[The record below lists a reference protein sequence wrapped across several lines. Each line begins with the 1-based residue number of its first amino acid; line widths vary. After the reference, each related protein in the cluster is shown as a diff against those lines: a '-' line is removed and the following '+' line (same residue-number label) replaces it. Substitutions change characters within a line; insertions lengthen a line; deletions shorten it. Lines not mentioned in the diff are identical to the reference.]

1 MAIWHARHGPKGLA
15 DRPEGVNGIVV
26 TQEGSPPSEQGT
38 AASTD
43 IVEPVRAEA
52 APVTE
57 DAVRATNGAKSGVK
71 AAKAVKSV
79 EPVVKTT
86 EAPDTA
92 ADASV
97 TAAPEAPEPED
108 LPVEEAEPSAG
119 SRTTV
124 MLLGSGELAK
134 ELAISFQ
141 RLGAEVIV
149 VDTATG
155 GPAHGVADRSVLAP
169 IGESERLYELI
180 EKERPRF
187 VVPLVELASREALD
201 KLAEDKITAVIP
213 TAKAVRLA
221 ADREGMRRMA
231 AEELGLPTP
240 TYWFANS
247 VEELRAVLETSGFP
261 AVVRPVAAAYGQ
273 GQSVVLRDGDLT
285 PAWEQA
291 IAANIGGGRRVM
303 VETAVEIDY
312 EITLLTVRTAGVG
325 GATRLYFCEPIAH
338 RQSGTDA
345 MQMWQPQ
352 PLSQAALEL
361 ARSIAARAVN
371 ALGGHGVYGVELF
384 VRGDEVYFCDVSARP
399 YDSGLVTVRSQRLSE
414 YDMHARAVLGAP
426 IDTILVS
433 PAAAEVVYGD
443 GHGPAPRQLDEALQT
458 PESDLRVFGHAE
470 AHRRRRVAVALAT
483 APNTALALNRA
494 QQVARHLR

>member
-1 MAIWHARHGPKGLA
+1 M
-15 DRPEGVNGIVV
+15 EGIVV
-26 TQEGSPPSEQGT
+26 TQEGSPPSEQG
-38 AASTD
+38 STGSTGTT
-43 IVEPVRAEA
+43 VESEPVESGS
-52 APVTE
+52 VTE
-57 DAVRATNGAKSGVK
+57 DAIRATNGARSGSNAAK
-71 AAKAVKSV
+71 TPEAAKATK
-79 EPVVKTT
+79 
-86 EAPDTA
+86 
-92 ADASV
+92 
-97 TAAPEAPEPED
+97 PEPQ
-108 LPVEEAEPSAG
+108 PEPSNAN
-119 SRTTV
+119 RTTV
-124 MLLGSGELAK
+124 MLLGSGELAR

-141 RLGAEVIV
+141 RLGADVVV
-149 VDTATG
+149 VDSREG
-155 GPAHGVADRSVLAP
+155 GPAQDAADRTVLAP
-169 IGESERLYELI
+169 IDESERLFELI

-187 VVPLVELASREALD
+187 VVPLVETASGDALD
-201 KLAEDKITAVIP
+201 KVAEQKVAQVIP
-213 TAKAVRLA
+213 TVKAVRLA
-221 ADREGMRRMA
+221 RDREAMRRMA
-231 AEELGLPTP
+231 ADELGLPTP
-240 TYWFANS
+240 AFWFANS
-247 VEELRAVLETSGFP
+247 VEELHEVLETSGFP
-261 AVVRPVAAAYGQ
+261 AVVRPVSATYGQ
-273 GQSVVLRDGDLT
+273 GQSVVLRDSDAE

-291 IAANIGGGRRVM
+291 IASSVGGIQRVL

-414 YDMHARAVLGAP
+414 FDMHARAVLGAP

-443 GHGPAPRQLDEALQT
+443 GDGPSPRQLDEALQV
-458 PESDLRVFGHAE
+458 PESDIRVFGHAE
-470 AHRRRRVAVALAT
+470 THRRRRIGVGLAT
-483 APNTALALNRA
+483 APNTALALTRA

>member
-1 MAIWHARHGPKGLA
+1 MTGTT
-15 DRPEGVNGIVV
+15 DTVRP
-26 TQEGSPPSEQGT
+26 TP
-38 AASTD
+38 AA
-43 IVEPVRAEA
+43 A

-57 DAVRATNGAKSGVK
+57 DAVRAANGAKV
-71 AAKAVKSV
+71 AKAVKT
-79 EPVVKTT
+79 VKPEVKASAHEALTRDSIEDAT
-86 EAPDTA
+86 EDTA
-92 ADASV
+92 AGAPAATSV
-97 TAAPEAPEPED
+97 EAPVDQPE
-108 LPVEEAEPSAG
+108 SAAH
-119 SRTTV
+119 RTTV

-141 RLGAEVIV
+141 RLGAEVVV
-149 VDTATG
+149 VDSASS

-169 IGESERLYELI
+169 IGESERLFELV

-187 VVPLVELASREALD
+187 VVPLVETASGEALD
-201 KLAEDKITAVIP
+201 KLADGKIAQVIP

-221 ADREGMRRMA
+221 GDREGMRRMA

-240 TYWFANS
+240 AYWFADS
-247 VEELRAVLETSGFP
+247 VDELNKVLETSGFP
-261 AVVRPVAAAYGQ
+261 AVVRPVSAAYGQ
-273 GQSVVLRDGDLT
+273 GQSVVLRDGDAE

-291 IAANIGGGRRVM
+291 IAANIGGSQRVL
-303 VETAVEIDY
+303 VETVVEIDY

-426 IDTILVS
+426 VDTIVVS

-443 GHGPAPRQLDEALQT
+443 GPGPSARQLDEALQI
-458 PESDLRVFGHAE
+458 PESDLRVFGNAE
-470 AHRRRRVAVALAT
+470 SHRRRRVAVALAT
-483 APNTALALNRA
+483 APNTALALSRA

>member
-1 MAIWHARHGPKGLA
+1 MGLA

-57 DAVRATNGAKSGVK
+57 EAVRATNGAKSGVK

-79 EPVVKTT
+79 EPAAKTT
-86 EAPDTA
+86 ETPDTA
-92 ADASV
+92 ADESV
-97 TAAPEAPEPED
+97 TAAPEAPETED
-108 LPVEEAEPSAG
+108 LPVEEAQPSAG

-149 VDTATG
+149 VDTGTG

-180 EKERPRF
+180 EEERPRF

-285 PAWEQA
+285 PAWDQA

-443 GHGPAPRQLDEALQT
+443 GHGPAPRQLDAALQT

>member
-1 MAIWHARHGPKGLA
+1 M
-15 DRPEGVNGIVV
+15 
-26 TQEGSPPSEQGT
+26 TQEGSPGP
-38 AASTD
+38 
-43 IVEPVRAEA
+43 AEA

-57 DAVRATNGAKSGVK
+57 DAVRATNGAKS
-71 AAKAVKSV
+71 AKASKVANSVK
-79 EPVVKTT
+79 PVSELAGT
-86 EAPDTA
+86 EAPAPD
-92 ADASV
+92 
-97 TAAPEAPEPED
+97 APERVA
-108 LPVEEAEPSAG
+108 ANG
-119 SRTTV
+119 TTV
-124 MLLGSGELAK
+124 MLLGSGELAR

-141 RLGAEVIV
+141 RLGADVVV
-149 VDTATG
+149 VDADEG
-155 GPAHGVADRSVLAP
+155 GPAHSAADRSVVAP
-169 IGESERLYELI
+169 IGESESLLALV

-187 VVPLVELASREALD
+187 VVPLVETASGEALD
-201 KLAEDKITAVIP
+201 TLAEGKVTQVIP

-221 ADREGMRRMA
+221 GDREAMRRMA

-240 TYWFANS
+240 AYWFANS
-247 VEELRAVLETSGFP
+247 VEELHKVLEIAGFP
-261 AVVRPVAAAYGQ
+261 AVVRPVSAAYGQ
-273 GQSVVLRDGDLT
+273 GQSVVLRDSDAE
-285 PAWEQA
+285 PAWDQA
-291 IAANIGGGRRVM
+291 VASNIGVHQRVL

-345 MQMWQPQ
+345 LQMWQPQ

-414 YDMHARAVLGAP
+414 FDMHARAVLGVP

-443 GHGPAPRQLDEALQT
+443 GPGPSSRQLDEALQI
-458 PESDLRVFGHAE
+458 PESDVRMFGHSE
-470 AHRRRRVAVALAT
+470 IHRRRRVGVALAT
-483 APNTALALNRA
+483 APNTALALSRA

>member
-1 MAIWHARHGPKGLA
+1 M
-15 DRPEGVNGIVV
+15 
-26 TQEGSPPSEQGT
+26 TQEGSPPSEHGST
-38 AASTD
+38 GSTD
-43 IVEPVRAEA
+43 TVEPGPAEA

-57 DAVRATNGAKSGVK
+57 DAVRATNGARAAAASK
-71 AAKAVKSV
+71 AANSV
-79 EPVVKTT
+79 RPVPELAGT
-86 EAPDTA
+86 EA
-92 ADASV
+92 S
-97 TAAPEAPEPED
+97 APA
-108 LPVEEAEPSAG
+108 VNG
-119 SRTTV
+119 TTV
-124 MLLGSGELAK
+124 MLLGSGELAR

-141 RLGAEVIV
+141 RLGADVVV
-149 VDTATG
+149 VDTGEG
-155 GPAHGVADRSVLAP
+155 GPAHTAADRSVIAP
-169 IGESERLYELI
+169 IGESESLLALV

-187 VVPLVELASREALD
+187 VVPLVETASGEALD
-201 KLAEDKITAVIP
+201 KLAEGKVTQVIP

-221 ADREGMRRMA
+221 GDREAMRRMA

-240 TYWFANS
+240 AYWFANS
-247 VEELRAVLETSGFP
+247 VEELHKVLETAGFP
-261 AVVRPVAAAYGQ
+261 AVVRPVSAAYGQ
-273 GQSVVLRDGDLT
+273 GQSVVLRDSDT
-285 PAWEQA
+285 EPAWDQA
-291 IAANIGGGRRVM
+291 VASNIGGGQRVL

-345 MQMWQPQ
+345 LQIWQPQ

-414 YDMHARAVLGAP
+414 FDMHARAVLGVP

-443 GHGPAPRQLDEALQT
+443 GPGPSSRQLDEALQI
-458 PESDLRVFGHAE
+458 PESDVRMFGHAE
-470 AHRRRRVAVALAT
+470 IHRRRRVGVALAT
-483 APNTALALNRA
+483 APNTALALSRA

>member
-1 MAIWHARHGPKGLA
+1 MK
-15 DRPEGVNGIVV
+15 GIVV
-26 TQEGSPPSEQGT
+26 TQEGSPPSEHGST
-38 AASTD
+38 GSTD
-43 IVEPVRAEA
+43 TVEPGPAEA

-57 DAVRATNGAKSGVK
+57 DAVRATNGAKSAK
-71 AAKAVKSV
+71 AAKAANSVK
-79 EPVVKTT
+79 PVS
-86 EAPDTA
+86 ELAGSESPAPK
-92 ADASV
+92 
-97 TAAPEAPEPED
+97 APEP
-108 LPVEEAEPSAG
+108 VSVN
-119 SRTTV
+119 RTTV
-124 MLLGSGELAK
+124 MLLGSGELAR

-141 RLGAEVIV
+141 RLGADVIV
-149 VDTATG
+149 VDTGDG
-155 GPAHGVADRSVLAP
+155 GPAHTAADRSVVAP
-169 IGESERLYELI
+169 IGEAENLVALV

-187 VVPLVELASREALD
+187 VVPLVETASGEALD
-201 KLAEDKITAVIP
+201 TLAEGRVTQVIP

-221 ADREGMRRMA
+221 GDREAMRRMA

-240 TYWFANS
+240 AYWFANS
-247 VEELRAVLETSGFP
+247 VEELHKVLETAGFP
-261 AVVRPVAAAYGQ
+261 AVVRPVSAAYGQ
-273 GQSVVLRDGDLT
+273 GQSVVLRDSDAE
-285 PAWEQA
+285 PAWDQA
-291 IAANIGGGRRVM
+291 VASNIGGGQRVL

-345 MQMWQPQ
+345 LQMWQPQ

-414 YDMHARAVLGAP
+414 FDMHARAVLGVP

-443 GHGPAPRQLDEALQT
+443 GPGPSSRQLDEALQI
-458 PESDLRVFGHAE
+458 PESDLRMFGHSE
-470 AHRRRRVAVALAT
+470 IHRRRRVGVALAT
-483 APNTALALNRA
+483 APNTALALSRA

>member
-1 MAIWHARHGPKGLA
+1 M
-15 DRPEGVNGIVV
+15 VV
-26 TQEGSPPSEQGT
+26 TQEGSPPSEQGAT
-38 AASTD
+38 ASTD
-43 IVEPVRAEA
+43 TVEPGPAET

-57 DAVRATNGAKSGVK
+57 DAIRATNGAKVPK
-71 AAKAVKSV
+71 AAKAVKPAV
-79 EPVVKTT
+79 E
-86 EAPDTA
+86 TA
-92 ADASV
+92 ASAGD
-97 TAAPEAPEPED
+97 APEPGA
-108 LPVEEAEPSAG
+108 PN
-119 SRTTV
+119 RTTV
-124 MLLGSGELAK
+124 MLLGSGELAR

-141 RLGAEVIV
+141 RLGAEVVV
-149 VDTATG
+149 VDTGTP
-155 GPAHGVADRSVLAP
+155 GPAQDAADRSVLAS
-169 IGESERLYELI
+169 IGESETLFELI

-187 VVPLVELASREALD
+187 VVPLVETASVDALE
-201 KLAEDKITAVIP
+201 KLADGKVTQVIP

-221 ADREGMRRMA
+221 GDREAMRRMA

-240 TYWFANS
+240 AYWFANS
-247 VEELRAVLETSGFP
+247 VEELHKVLETAGFP
-261 AVVRPVAAAYGQ
+261 VVVRPVSAAYGQ
-273 GQSVVLRDGDLT
+273 GESVVLRESDAE
-285 PAWEQA
+285 PAWDQA
-291 IAANIGGGRRVM
+291 VAANIGDIQRVL
-303 VETAVEIDY
+303 VETVVEIDY

-414 YDMHARAVLGAP
+414 FDMHARAVLGVP

-433 PAAAEVVYGD
+433 PAAAELVYGD
-443 GHGPAPRQLDEALQT
+443 GEGPTPRQLDEALQI
-458 PESDLRVFGHAE
+458 PESDIRVFGHSE
-470 AHRRRRVAVALAT
+470 IHRRRRVGLALAT
-483 APNTALALNRA
+483 APNTALAMSRA
-494 QQVARHLR
+494 HQVARHLR

>member
-1 MAIWHARHGPKGLA
+1 M
-15 DRPEGVNGIVV
+15 V
-26 TQEGSPPSEQGT
+26 TQEGSPPSEQGMT
-38 AASTD
+38 GSTD
-43 IVEPVRAEA
+43 TVRPAPAAA

-57 DAVRATNGAKSGVK
+57 DAVRATNGAKV
-71 AAKAVKSV
+71 AKAVKTV
-79 EPVVKTT
+79 KPEVKVPVDEALTRASIEDAT
-86 EAPDTA
+86 EDTA
-92 ADASV
+92 ADAPAATSV
-97 TAAPEAPEPED
+97 AAPVDQPR
-108 LPVEEAEPSAG
+108 SAAD
-119 SRTTV
+119 RTTV

-141 RLGAEVIV
+141 RLGAEVVV
-149 VDTATG
+149 VDSG
-155 GPAHGVADRSVLAP
+155 SSGPAHGVADRSVLAP
-169 IGESERLYELI
+169 IGESEHLFELV

-187 VVPLVELASREALD
+187 VVPLVETASGEALD
-201 KLAEDKITAVIP
+201 KLADGKIAQVIP

-221 ADREGMRRMA
+221 GDREGMRRMA

-240 TYWFANS
+240 AYWFADS
-247 VEELRAVLETSGFP
+247 VDELHKVLETSGFP
-261 AVVRPVAAAYGQ
+261 AVVRPVSAAYGQ
-273 GQSVVLRDGDLT
+273 GQSVVLRDGDAE

-291 IAANIGGGRRVM
+291 IAANIGGNQRVL
-303 VETAVEIDY
+303 VETVVEIDY

-433 PAAAEVVYGD
+433 PAAAEVVYGA
-443 GHGPAPRQLDEALQT
+443 GPGPSPRQLDEALQI
-458 PESDLRVFGHAE
+458 PESDLRVFGNAE
-470 AHRRRRVAVALAT
+470 SHRRRRVAVALAT
-483 APNTALALNRA
+483 APNTALALSRA

>member
-1 MAIWHARHGPKGLA
+1 MKDI
-15 DRPEGVNGIVV
+15 EV
-26 TQEGSPPSEQGT
+26 TQEGSPPSEQGA

-43 IVEPVRAEA
+43 TAESGPA
-52 APVTE
+52 ETAPVTE
-57 DAVRATNGAKSGVK
+57 SAVRAINGVK
-71 AAKAVKSV
+71 PNTKAPKAVEATKP
-79 EPVVKTT
+79 PVQTDAPAG
-86 EAPDTA
+86 EAAAPDPAPADPSEPPA
-92 ADASV
+92 AN
-97 TAAPEAPEPED
+97 
-108 LPVEEAEPSAG
+108 
-119 SRTTV
+119 RTTV
-124 MLLGSGELAK
+124 MLLGSGELAR

-141 RLGAEVIV
+141 RLGAEVVV
-149 VDTATG
+149 VDSQKG
-155 GPAHGVADRSVLAP
+155 GPAQSAADRTVLLP
-169 IGESERLYELI
+169 IGESARLIELI

-187 VVPLVELASREALD
+187 VVPLVEAASGDALD
-201 KLAEDKITAVIP
+201 KVAENKITQVIP

-221 ADREGMRRMA
+221 CDREAMRRMA

-240 TYWFANS
+240 AYWFANS
-247 VEELRAVLETSGFP
+247 VEELHKVLETSGFP
-261 AVVRPVAAAYGQ
+261 AVVRPVSASYGQ
-273 GQSVVLRDGDLT
+273 GQSVVLRDSDAE

-291 IAANIGGGRRVM
+291 IASSLGGNRRVL

-399 YDSGLVTVRSQRLSE
+399 YDTGLVTVRSQRLSE
-414 YDMHARAVLGAP
+414 FDMHARAVLGVP

-443 GHGPAPRQLDEALQT
+443 GHGPSPRQLDEALQI
-458 PESDLRVFGHAE
+458 PESDLRVFGHSE
-470 AHRRRRVAVALAT
+470 THRRRRMGVGLAT
-483 APNTALALNRA
+483 APNTALALGRA

>member
-1 MAIWHARHGPKGLA
+1 M
-15 DRPEGVNGIVV
+15 NGIVV

-38 AASTD
+38 ATSAD
-43 IVEPVRAEA
+43 IVEPVPAAA

-57 DAVRATNGAKSGVK
+57 EAVRATNGAKSGSKTAK
-71 AAKAVKSV
+71 AATPV
-79 EPVVKTT
+79 EAIGETV
-86 EAPDTA
+86 EAA
-92 ADASV
+92 AP
-97 TAAPEAPEPED
+97 APEAVADLAEGHTEDGAGQAVPQTPEAPAPAD
-108 LPVEEAEPSAG
+108 LPADEAEPPAG
-119 SRTTV
+119 NRTTV

-149 VDTATG
+149 VDTGKG
-155 GPAHGVADRSVLAP
+155 GPAQGVADRAVLAP

-187 VVPLVELASREALD
+187 VVPLVEAASREALD
-201 KLAEDKITAVIP
+201 KLAEGRVTQVIP

-221 ADREGMRRMA
+221 GDREGMRRLA

-247 VEELRAVLETSGFP
+247 VEELRTVLETSGFP

-273 GQSVVLRDGDLT
+273 GQSVVLRDGDVP

-291 IAANIGGGRRVM
+291 IAANIGGGQRVM
-303 VETAVEIDY
+303 VETAVDIDY
-312 EITLLTVRTAGVG
+312 EITLLTVRTAGIG

-426 IDTILVS
+426 VDTILVS

-443 GHGPAPRQLDEALQT
+443 GDGPSPRQLDEALQT
-458 PESDLRVFGHAE
+458 PESDLRVFGHSE

>member
-1 MAIWHARHGPKGLA
+1 M
-15 DRPEGVNGIVV
+15 
-26 TQEGSPPSEQGT
+26 TQEGSPGP
-38 AASTD
+38 
-43 IVEPVRAEA
+43 AEA

-57 DAVRATNGAKSGVK
+57 DAVRATNGARAAAASK
-71 AAKAVKSV
+71 AANSVKPVPELAGIEASAPAVN
-79 EPVVKTT
+79 
-86 EAPDTA
+86 
-92 ADASV
+92 
-97 TAAPEAPEPED
+97 
-108 LPVEEAEPSAG
+108 G
-119 SRTTV
+119 TTV
-124 MLLGSGELAK
+124 MLLGSGELAR

-141 RLGAEVIV
+141 RLGADVVV
-149 VDTATG
+149 VDTGEG
-155 GPAHGVADRSVLAP
+155 GPAHTAADRSVVAP
-169 IGESERLYELI
+169 IGESESLLALV

-187 VVPLVELASREALD
+187 VVPLVETASGEALD
-201 KLAEDKITAVIP
+201 TLAEGKVTQVIP

-221 ADREGMRRMA
+221 GDREAMRRMA

-240 TYWFANS
+240 AYWFANS
-247 VEELRAVLETSGFP
+247 VEELHKVLETAGFP
-261 AVVRPVAAAYGQ
+261 AVVRPVSAAYGQ
-273 GQSVVLRDGDLT
+273 GQSVVLRDSDAE
-285 PAWEQA
+285 PAWDQA
-291 IAANIGGGRRVM
+291 VASNIGGGQRVL

-345 MQMWQPQ
+345 LQMWQPQ

-414 YDMHARAVLGAP
+414 FDMHARAVLGVP

-443 GHGPAPRQLDEALQT
+443 GPGPSSRQLDEALQI
-458 PESDLRVFGHAE
+458 PESDVRMFGHAE
-470 AHRRRRVAVALAT
+470 IHRRRRVGVALAT
-483 APNTALALNRA
+483 APNTALALSRA

>member
-1 MAIWHARHGPKGLA
+1 M
-15 DRPEGVNGIVV
+15 V
-26 TQEGSPPSEQGT
+26 TQEGSPGP
-38 AASTD
+38 
-43 IVEPVRAEA
+43 AEA

-57 DAVRATNGAKSGVK
+57 DAVRATNGARAAAASK
-71 AAKAVKSV
+71 AANSV
-79 EPVVKTT
+79 RPVP
-86 EAPDTA
+86 ELAG
-92 ADASV
+92 
-97 TAAPEAPEPED
+97 TAAPAPA
-108 LPVEEAEPSAG
+108 VNG
-119 SRTTV
+119 TTV
-124 MLLGSGELAK
+124 MLLGSGELAR

-141 RLGAEVIV
+141 RLGADVVV
-149 VDTATG
+149 VDTGEG
-155 GPAHGVADRSVLAP
+155 GPAHTAADRSVVAP
-169 IGESERLYELI
+169 IGESESLLAVV

-187 VVPLVELASREALD
+187 VVPLVETASGEALD
-201 KLAEDKITAVIP
+201 KLAEGKVTQVIP

-221 ADREGMRRMA
+221 GDREAMRRMA

-240 TYWFANS
+240 AYWFANS
-247 VEELRAVLETSGFP
+247 VEELHKVLETAGFP
-261 AVVRPVAAAYGQ
+261 AVVRPVSAAYGQ
-273 GQSVVLRDGDLT
+273 GQSVVLRDSDAE
-285 PAWEQA
+285 PAWDQA
-291 IAANIGGGRRVM
+291 VASNIGGGQRVL

-345 MQMWQPQ
+345 LQMWQPQ

-414 YDMHARAVLGAP
+414 FDMHARAVLGVP

-443 GHGPAPRQLDEALQT
+443 GPGPSSRQLDEALQI
-458 PESDLRVFGHAE
+458 PESDVRMFGHAE
-470 AHRRRRVAVALAT
+470 IHRRRRVGVALAT
-483 APNTALALNRA
+483 APNTALALSRA

>member
-1 MAIWHARHGPKGLA
+1 M
-15 DRPEGVNGIVV
+15 
-26 TQEGSPPSEQGT
+26 TQEGSPGP
-38 AASTD
+38 
-43 IVEPVRAEA
+43 AEA

-57 DAVRATNGAKSGVK
+57 DAVRATNGARAAAASNAANSVK
-71 AAKAVKSV
+71 PLPELAG
-79 EPVVKTT
+79 
-86 EAPDTA
+86 
-92 ADASV
+92 
-97 TAAPEAPEPED
+97 TAAPA
-108 LPVEEAEPSAG
+108 SAVNG
-119 SRTTV
+119 TTV
-124 MLLGSGELAK
+124 MLLGSGELAR

-141 RLGAEVIV
+141 RLGADVVV
-149 VDTATG
+149 VDTGEG
-155 GPAHGVADRSVLAP
+155 GPAHTAADRSVVAP
-169 IGESERLYELI
+169 IGESESLLALV

-187 VVPLVELASREALD
+187 VVPLVETASGEALD
-201 KLAEDKITAVIP
+201 TLAEGKVTQVIP

-221 ADREGMRRMA
+221 GDREAMRRMA

-240 TYWFANS
+240 AYWFANS
-247 VEELRAVLETSGFP
+247 VEELHKVLETAGFP
-261 AVVRPVAAAYGQ
+261 AVVRPVSAAYGQ
-273 GQSVVLRDGDLT
+273 GQSVVLRDSDAE
-285 PAWEQA
+285 PAWDQA
-291 IAANIGGGRRVM
+291 VASNIGGGQRVL

-345 MQMWQPQ
+345 LQMWQPQ

-414 YDMHARAVLGAP
+414 FDMHARAVLGVP

-443 GHGPAPRQLDEALQT
+443 GPGPSSRQLDEALQI
-458 PESDLRVFGHAE
+458 PESDVRMFGHAE
-470 AHRRRRVAVALAT
+470 IHRRRRVGVALAT
-483 APNTALALNRA
+483 APNTALALSRA